1 MVSAKD
7 ALHLKG
13 VSFKL
18 GIQYT
23 FKYETLI
30 SHELKIHILFAEV
43 LCILEI
49 HISVRSIVQVVNS

>member
-13 VSFKL
+13 VSLKL

-23 FKYETLI
+23 FKYGTLI
-30 SHELKIHILFAEV
+30 SHELKIHILFTEV
-43 LCILEI
+43 FCILEI
-49 HISVRSIVQVVNS
+49 HISV